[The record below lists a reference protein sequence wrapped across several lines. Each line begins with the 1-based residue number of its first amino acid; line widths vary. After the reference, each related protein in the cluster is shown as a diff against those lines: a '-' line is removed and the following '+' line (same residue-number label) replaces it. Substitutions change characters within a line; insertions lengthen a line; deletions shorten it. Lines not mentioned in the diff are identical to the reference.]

1 MPLIKLL
8 PIPLLFL
15 LSSCAEE
22 SALTGFPPHIHIYGK
37 MEDTVSVNSIYRD
50 ETAEADGCHE
60 VTITGSVN
68 TAVPGIYHIDYDYT
82 DPAGNKAA
90 TVTRTVHV
98 IVSNKDSL
106 AIQSALQL
114 YNTIGIAKHWR
125 SNTQPTKEIA
135 LILNIEADFYLEFSE
150 AGVKNSYKVKDVTSM
165 PDALVFNTV
174 QLISDSTYTWQF
186 KRWTQAQGAWS
197 LQNPQSKYSKRLGM
211 FTANEK

>member
-1 MPLIKLL
+1 
-8 PIPLLFL
+8 
-15 LSSCAEE
+15 
-22 SALTGFPPHIHIYGK
+22 
-37 MEDTVSVNSIYRD
+37 MEDTVSVNSIYHD

-125 SNTQPTKEIA
+125 SSSQPTKEIK
-135 LILNIEADFYLEFSE
+135 LSLKSEAVFYLEFAE
-150 AGVKNSYKVKDVTSM
+150 GGATYSYKVKEVKSV
-165 PDALVFNTV
+165 PDGLVFNT
-174 QLISDSTYTWQF
+174 QLLISDSAFNWQF
-186 KRWTQAQGAWS
+186 KRWTNSQASWS
-197 LQNPQSKYSKRLGM
+197 LQSPEGKYSKQLGV
-211 FTANEK
+211 FSALK